1 MGSQHSL
8 KRKIS
13 QTYANMRAGDA
24 ASPYDRIKKG
34 VSALKDTL
42 SKNTS
47 KHSSPG
53 NSRSMTKEV

>member
-1 MGSQHSL
+1 
-8 KRKIS
+8 
-13 QTYANMRAGDA
+13 MRAGDA